1 MTGKLVIKD
10 IMKKVQRIRSYINEC
25 VLERESETD
34 SALLAVMSGQSCLLL
49 GDAGAAKTQQIQ
61 LMSSMLGL
69 SLFDTLM
76 SESTK
81 PESIFGPVDVPAL
94 AKGIQRVKIE
104 GYAPTAEI
112 IFLDEVFKASGI
124 ISNGIEV
131 GSKLSTST
139 Q

>member
-1 MTGKLVIKD
+1 MSQNLKIAT
-10 IMKKVQRIRSYINEC
+10 IMQKVRAIRKYINQC

-34 SALLAVMSGQSCLLL
+34 SALLAVMSGKSCLLL

-61 LMSSMLGL
+61 LVSKMLGL

-94 AKGIQRVKIE
+94 AKGIQRFKID
-104 GYAPTAEI
+104 GYAPTAQI
-112 IFLDEVFKASGI
+112 IFLDEVFKASGVI
-124 ISNGIEV
+124 LNPLLWLLNKHIS
-131 GSKLSTST
+131 
-139 Q
+139 